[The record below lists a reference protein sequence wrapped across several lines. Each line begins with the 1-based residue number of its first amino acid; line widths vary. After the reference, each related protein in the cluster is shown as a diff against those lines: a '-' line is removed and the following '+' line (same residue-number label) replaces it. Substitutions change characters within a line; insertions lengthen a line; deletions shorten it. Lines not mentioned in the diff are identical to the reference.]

1 MEKWRNQLPDSP
13 VSRFS
18 DSLLIFT
25 TAYYIYRREVF
36 MPKIKTNKGAAKR
49 FRITA
54 TGKVK
59 MAKAGRRHLLLS
71 NSAKKSRAM
80 RQAVYAGKA
89 NIESIKKL
97 LPYG

>member
-1 MEKWRNQLPDSP
+1 
-13 VSRFS
+13 
-18 DSLLIFT
+18 
-25 TAYYIYRREVF
+25 